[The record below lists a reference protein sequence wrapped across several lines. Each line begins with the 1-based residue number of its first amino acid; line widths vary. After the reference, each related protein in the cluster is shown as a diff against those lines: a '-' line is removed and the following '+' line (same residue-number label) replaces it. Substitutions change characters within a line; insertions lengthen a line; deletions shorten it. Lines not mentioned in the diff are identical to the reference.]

1 MPAKRAMIEAA
12 HPQLSIVRQ
21 CELLG
26 LPRSSYYREVKAQT
40 VDAATLELM
49 RLMDEI
55 YLEHP
60 FFGSRQMRNYLRRE
74 HGYRI
79 NRKRVQRL
87 MRLMGLVSV
96 APGPDTSKPG
106 KGKGHQI
113 YPYRLKGLSIDHP
126 NQVWCTDITYIP
138 METGFVY
145 LVAIMDWY
153 SRRVL
158 AWEVSNT
165 MDDSFCVSALERALR
180 LHPKP
185 AIFNSDQGAQF
196 TGKAFTSVLKSHA
209 IQISMDG
216 KGRFTDNIFI
226 ERLWRSVKYEEIY
239 LKAYDSVDHL
249 RQSLKKY
256 FHFYNAKRPHQSFDG
271 RTPDEVYHTTQPG
284 QQAVTTAGEQSDH
297 EQACELDKTIP
308 RPQDGWLKMAVS

>member
-1 MPAKRAMIEAA
+1 MIEPA
-12 HPQLSIVRQ
+12 HPRLSIVRQ
-21 CELLG
+21 CDLLG
-26 LPRSSYYREVKAQT
+26 LPRSSYYREVKPQT
-40 VDAATLELM
+40 PDAATLELM
-49 RLMDEI
+49 RLIDEI

-60 FFGSRQMRNYLRRE
+60 FFGTRQMRNYLRRE

-87 MRLMGLVSV
+87 MRLMGLASV
-96 APGPDTSKPG
+96 APGPNTSKPG
-106 KGKGHQI
+106 KGKGHQV
-113 YPYRLKGLSIDHP
+113 YPYLLRGLTIDRP

-138 METGFVY
+138 MATGFVY

-158 AWEVSNT
+158 AWEVANT

-196 TGKAFTSVLKSHA
+196 TGKAFTDVLKTHD

-226 ERLWRSVKYEEIY
+226 ERLWRSVKYEEVY
-239 LKAYDSVDHL
+239 LKVYDTVDHL

-256 FHFYNAKRPHQSFDG
+256 FHFYNAKRPHQG
-271 RTPDEVYHTTQPG
+271 CGGKAPDEVYY
-284 QQAVTTAGEQSDH
+284 QQEEKPATVENICQEAVNDM
-297 EQACELDKTIP
+297 DKTISSMQGVMP
-308 RPQDGWLKMAVS
+308 MKAAS